1 MTKKDLQE
9 QIGFLS
15 QAEVVLGV
23 KGREDIVALLDGV
36 DYYTYGKWRRGD
48 REMSA
53 GSRTAINELLCMKR
67 AHDAGVSAWELWQ
80 SRCVYK
86 KSAK

>member
-9 QIGFLS
+9 QIDFLS
-15 QAEVVLGV
+15 KAEAALGIED
-23 KGREDIVALLDGV
+23 REDMVALLDGV
-36 DYYTYGKWRRGD
+36 DYNTYGKWRRGE
-48 REMSA
+48 RGMSA
-53 GSRTAINELLCMKR
+53 GARTAINELLCMKR

-86 KSAK
+86 KSR